1 MDNPNALSTL
11 DTQDTGY
18 TVNIG
23 HTGHGIYCQHWTH
36 RTRDI
41 LSTLD
46 TQDTGIYCQHWT
58 HKTRDILSTLDT
70 QDTGRNKHN
79 IKNNTTQNI
88 KNRSNTNPTKKPGVG
103 GGG

>member
-23 HTGHGIYCQHWTH
+23 HTGHG
-36 RTRDI
+36 DI

-46 TQDTGIYCQHWT
+46 TQDTGYTVNIGHTGHGTKQTQYKKQH
-58 HKTRDILSTLDT
+58 
-70 QDTGRNKHN
+70 
-79 IKNNTTQNI
+79 NTEH
-88 KNRSNTNPTKKPGVG
+88 
-103 GGG
+103 